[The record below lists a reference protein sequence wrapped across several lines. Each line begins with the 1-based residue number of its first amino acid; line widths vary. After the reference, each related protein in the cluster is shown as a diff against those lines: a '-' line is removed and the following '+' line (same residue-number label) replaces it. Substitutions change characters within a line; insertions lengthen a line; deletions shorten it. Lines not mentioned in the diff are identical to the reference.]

1 MLERRTH
8 TCGELRADN
17 AGTQVIVQGWTQ
29 NVRDRGGVAF
39 LVLRDRYGT
48 VQVTVDERSPEAA
61 REAAKR
67 IALEYTVQV
76 RGEVVPRYKPNSD
89 MATGEIEIV
98 AQEIEVLSSTRP
110 LPFGITESVDA
121 KEETRLT
128 YRYLDLRRPPLQ
140 RNLILRHRATMAVRR
155 FLDDLGFLEMETP
168 ILTRATPEGARDFLV
183 PSRVNPGKWFAL
195 PQSPQLFKQILMI
208 SGFDRYFQIAR
219 CFRDEDLRADRQP
232 EFTQIDLEMAFCTRE
247 MVMEVA
253 EGIARAMWR
262 DAAGYEIPPI
272 ERLTF
277 HEAIARFGVDAPDL
291 RFGMELFDASV
302 ALAGCGLAPV
312 ATALAEGGIAK
323 GFVVS
328 GGGETSRKTIDG
340 WTQFVKAY
348 GLGGLLY
355 GKVTA
360 DGVTGPLSK
369 AVPEGAAGVAFVAA
383 WGAGVGD
390 LIVLGAGKAGAVNPG
405 LGRLRVAV
413 AKERDLVPAGVF
425 RFCWVL
431 DFPMFEQDPEGE
443 WTPMH
448 HPFTSPR
455 PQHLDWLGTERMGD
469 ILANAYDLVCNGS
482 EIGGGSIRIHA
493 EEVQQAVFTAIRIAP
508 QDQRARFGFLL
519 DALAHGAPPHG
530 GLAFGLDRCVA
541 ILCGADSI
549 RDVIAFPKTT
559 SAQCMMT
566 DAPGDVPAADLKLLQ
581 VKSTYEG

>member
-8 TCGELRADN
+8 TCGELTVDHV
-17 AGTQVIVQGWTQ
+17 GQSVVVQGWTQ

-39 LVLRDRYGT
+39 LVLRDRYGL

-61 REAAKR
+61 REITKG

-76 RGEVVPRYKPNSD
+76 HGEVVARYKPNAE
-89 MATGEIEIV
+89 MATGAIEIV
-98 AQEIEVLSSTRP
+98 AQRVEVLSKTRP
-110 LPFGITESVDA
+110 LPFVITETVDA

-140 RNLILRHRATMAVRR
+140 RNLILRHRVSYAVREA
-155 FLDDLGFLEMETP
+155 LNAQGFLEMETP
-168 ILTRATPEGARDFLV
+168 ILTKATPEGARDFLV

-195 PQSPQLFKQILMI
+195 PQSPQLFKQILMM

-253 EGIARAMWR
+253 ESIARAMWK
-262 DAAGYEIPPI
+262 AGVGYEIPQIPQI
-272 ERLTF
+272 TF
-277 HEAIARFGVDAPDL
+277 ADAIARFGVDAPDL
-291 RFGMELFDASV
+291 RFGMELFDATA
-302 ALAGCGLAPV
+302 ALSGSTFAPV
-312 ATALAEGGIAK
+312 SAALGAGGIVK
-323 GFVVS
+323 GFVVK
-328 GGGETSRKTIDG
+328 GGSETSRKVQDA

-348 GLGGLLY
+348 GLTGLLF
-355 GKVTA
+355 GKLGA
-360 DGVTGPLSK
+360 DGLTGPLAK
-369 AVPEGAAGVAFVAA
+369 AVDGIDAGAFLAAAGGETGDLLVVAA
-383 WGAGVGD
+383 
-390 LIVLGAGKAGAVNPG
+390 GKPGAVNPG

-413 AKERDLVPAGVF
+413 ARELGLIPAGTYA
-425 RFCWVL
+425 FCWVV
-431 DFPMFEQDPEGE
+431 DFPMFELDPDGE

-455 PQHLDWLGTERMGD
+455 PDHLGWLGTERMGD

-482 EIGGGSIRIHA
+482 EIGGGSIRIHSTD
-493 EEVQQAVFTAIRIAP
+493 VQSQVFTAIRLDEAT
-508 QDQRARFGFLL
+508 QKARFGFLL

-541 ILCGADSI
+541 ILSGADSI

-559 SAQCMMT
+559 SAQCLMT
-566 DAPGDVPAADLKLLQ
+566 DAPGDVPLHDLELLK
-581 VKSTYEG
+581 VKSTAG